1 MNADVAFCYL
11 KPLCIQVAQ
20 QPTVRSLNNLRGGLQ
35 SVERSLLNEKG
46 MAEYI
51 IFPLKLT
58 IQRIDRKNEKLLI
71 KTLECMAFV
80 FELVVMKSELLFM
93 EMFDIFCVLL
103 SSMKQPNGKEMIALI
118 SEEVKL
124 SITVCMTNLLQNS
137 CKSVLICLFN
147 KGMLPRLG
155 HAVSLLLALLEYE
168 VERNLRLKAL
178 ECLGNITLKHKT
190 LSEPELQMIGDVF
203 CSFIPG
209 ISLSFSRILTDQV
222 NVGQNLVSAITEAFK
237 DFVTLVMS
245 DSKFSFAKSAEV
257 KNSLLQRM
265 HEIQQNNSLEK
276 ETSHTPTVERQIN
289 DIMVQRNDD
298 WMKET
303 SSKLQILIEKV
314 IHRVA
319 CDSSF
324 KVRQAAVVF
333 AETIILECRIS
344 MRSCTPVLLEILVSM
359 QNDEHEKVSTEVDK
373 AIKKVQ
379 SIIEKGMFDLL
390 LR

>member
-20 QPTVRSLNNLRGGLQ
+20 QPTVRSLNNLREGLQ

-178 ECLGNITLKHKT
+178 ECLGNLTLKHKT
-190 LSEPELQMIGDVF
+190 LSEPELQLIGDVF

-209 ISLSFSRILTDQV
+209 ISLSFSRTLTDQV
-222 NVGQNLVSAITEAFK
+222 NVGQNLVAAITEAFK

-245 DSKFSFAKSAEV
+245 DSKFSLAKSAEV

-276 ETSHTPTVERQIN
+276 KTSHSPRVERQSN
-289 DIMVQRNDD
+289 DIMVQRNND